1 MIGKQDILDRATEW
15 QLRPEVVEKDYILG
29 WVLAALASHLETRD
43 CWILKGGTCIKKCYV
58 ETYRFSEDLD
68 FSLLRN
74 ASYSEAVIRETLA
87 IIARIG
93 SELSGVDFPED
104 MIQVRARRDKLGRPT
119 FEGRI
124 AYRGPLGVP
133 ARFPTAL
140 PRVLFDITHHEPV
153 FDPPSPRIP
162 FHPYP
167 DLLPD
172 GLSVLTYS
180 LNELLAEKVRALY
193 ERTRPRDL
201 YDVVYL
207 LENQPGAFD
216 FLRIC
221 ELFGMKC
228 TAKQFEAPLA
238 ADLLRVTETTEE
250 LRTEWEHMLA
260 HQLPNLPKLDDLLFR
275 LPALLRWIDE
285 PAAVL
290 PEMALAS
297 APTPA
302 GESLVAATGIQYWGN
317 SLPLEVIRF
326 AGANRLLIE
335 FVYNGARRLVE
346 PYSLRQ
352 SSVSNLLLHG
362 WEQGSM
368 HIKAFNIS
376 KMREV
381 RSTNIAFQPRY
392 RVEFTS
398 AGPLSAPPTAA
409 PMPQVSHSG
418 QRPRQRRRR
427 QPTAFGP
434 TYVFLCPYC
443 QKQFRHSKND
453 SRLRKHKTL
462 DGLWDCS
469 GRKGYLMSIE

>member
-1 MIGKQDILDRATEW
+1 
-15 QLRPEVVEKDYILG
+15 
-29 WVLAALASHLETRD
+29 LAALASHPEMRAG
-43 CWILKGGTCIKKCYV
+43 WILKGGTCIKKCYV
-58 ETYRFSEDLD
+58 ETYRFSKDLD
-68 FSLLRN
+68 FSLLPG
-74 ASYSEAVIRETLA
+74 ASYGEATIREALA
-87 IIARIG
+87 SLARIG

-104 MIQVRARRDKLGRPT
+104 MIQVRARRDRLGRPT

-124 AYRGPLGVP
+124 AYCGPLGIP

-140 PRVLFDITHHEPV
+140 PGVIFDITHHEPV
-153 FDPPSPRIP
+153 FDPPNPRLP

-207 LENQPGAFD
+207 LENQLGGFHFPHV
-216 FLRIC
+216 C
-221 ELFGMKC
+221 ELFEMKC
-228 TAKQFEAPLA
+228 AVKEFEAPLA
-238 ADLLRVTETTEE
+238 ADLLRVAETAEE

-275 LPALLRWIDE
+275 LPILLRWIDE

-297 APTPA
+297 APTPG
-302 GESLVAATGIQYWGN
+302 GESLVAATGIQYWG
-317 SLPLEVIRF
+317 SALPLEVIRF

-335 FVYNGARRLVE
+335 FVYDGTRRLVE

-352 SSVSNLLLHG
+352 SSAGNLLLYG
-362 WEQGSM
+362 WEQGST
-368 HIKAFNIS
+368 HIKAFTIS
-376 KMREV
+376 KMRAV

-392 RVEFTS
+392 RVEFAS
-398 AGPLSAPPTAA
+398 AEPLSVPHAPA
-409 PMPQVSHSG
+409 PMPQVSHLG
-418 QRPRQRRRR
+418 HRPQQRRRR
-427 QPTAFGP
+427 QPTTLGP
-434 TYVFLCPYC
+434 TYIFVCPSC
-443 QKQFRHSKND
+443 QKQFRHSKNN
-453 SRLRKHKTL
+453 STLRKHKTP

-469 GRKGYLMSIE
+469 GRRGYLISLTFPYRDSSK